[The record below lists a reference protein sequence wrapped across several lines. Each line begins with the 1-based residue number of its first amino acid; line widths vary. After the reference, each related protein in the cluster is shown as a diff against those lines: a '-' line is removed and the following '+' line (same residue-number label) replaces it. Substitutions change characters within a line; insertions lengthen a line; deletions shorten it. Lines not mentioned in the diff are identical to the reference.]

1 VELAQTSREKSHRRG
16 KAPTSKGIPPAT
28 KKEQRIKKSIDRRK
42 TSVSG
47 GKGSKQAR
55 PGNNLQPEYTDNQSP
70 QPKSR
75 KRRASDGEMQER
87 KLNAMIEDYKRK
99 VFRSQR

>member
-1 VELAQTSREKSHRRG
+1 MAQTSGQKSHRIG
-16 KAPTSKGIPPAT
+16 KGNSSSKGLPSVT
-28 KKEQRIKKSIDRRK
+28 KKEQRMKKSIDRRK

-47 GKGSKQAR
+47 GKGRKQAKT
-55 PGNNLQPEYTDNQSP
+55 GDSLHPEHTVDQSP
-70 QPKSR
+70 EPKSR
-75 KRRASDGEMQER
+75 KRRASRDGGMQER

>member
-1 VELAQTSREKSHRRG
+1 M
-16 KAPTSKGIPPAT
+16 
-28 KKEQRIKKSIDRRK
+28 KKSIDRKK

-55 PGNNLQPEYTDNQSP
+55 PGDSLQLAHTDEQSP

-87 KLNAMIEDYKRK
+87 KLNAMIEDYKQK